1 MNKWLYDLNRR
12 PAMNVKNVLLIL
24 LTGIF
29 SLVLFSCRPGEK
41 NVVPPKEEGTG
52 GTPVR
57 VVKVERRTLS
67 EKLLFTGTI
76 EPWQKMNIVP
86 DIGGKVARIYAK
98 EGDRVREGQLLAE
111 LDTQSLNLQLKQ
123 AEAAV
128 AAAKANFEDAKKN
141 KERMDRL
148 FQEKAVSEQQ
158 YEKISLAY
166 EAAQAQLEQ
175 AQAALNLLRHNL
187 EIAQMKAPFSG
198 VVASKNANEGDV
210 INPMMGSFS
219 PTSGVLTLMD
229 FSRIKINIEVSATDI
244 AKIQRGQ
251 RAEVRVPNLPDKAF
265 EGEVYL
271 VTLTADAA
279 TKKFKAEIKV
289 DNPDLLLRPG
299 TFGEVRIEVV
309 SRPQTLVIPQ
319 RAIIDNQ
326 FVFTIADGKA
336 VRKAV
341 ELGFQTAEEAEV
353 LSGLSEGDLVIVEG
367 NFGLLDGS
375 PVTLIGEVSK

>member
-1 MNKWLYDLNRR
+1 MN
-12 PAMNVKNVLLIL
+12 AKNFILIL

-29 SLVLFSCRPGEK
+29 SLIGLSCGPGEK
-41 NVVPPKEEGTG
+41 KVVPPTSEGTG

-67 EKLLFTGTI
+67 EKLFFTGTI

-86 DIGGKVARIYAK
+86 DIGGKVARIYVK

-141 KERMDRL
+141 QERMDRL
-148 FQEKAVSEQQ
+148 FKEKAVSEQQ

-187 EIAQMKAPFSG
+187 EVSQMRAPFSG

-229 FSRIKINIEVSATDI
+229 FSRIKISIEVSATDI

-251 RAEVRVPNLPDKAF
+251 KAEVRVPNLPDKVF
-265 EGEVYL
+265 VGEVYL

-309 SRPQTLVIPQ
+309 SRPQVLVIPQ
-319 RAIIDNQ
+319 KAIIDNQ
-326 FVFTIADGKA
+326 FVFTMVDGKA
-336 VRKAV
+336 VKKPV

-375 PVTLIGEVSK
+375 PVILLGEVTK